1 MKRLIVLSLAC
12 FLSLSTFAQGNMS
25 VTERDM
31 KVDKISRTGV
41 ALHLD
46 LDKKFVKDLW
56 KKKLKDYGKVS
67 GDLSMETASI
77 PAVSSKNV
85 RVLSAVESD
94 GKGCIVWIAID
105 LGDKWVTKS
114 GGTGY
119 SSTEKLLKDFGKSCY
134 REDINE
140 QIKDAEKALEKV
152 VKDEEGIVKDGE
164 GLAHD
169 LEKNAQE
176 KVDLEQDLKNNAD
189 EKVKLEAD
197 IVQNKKDQEAAKKE
211 VAKYQKA
218 VEVVKQKLDQIK

>member
-1 MKRLIVLSLAC
+1 MKRLIVFSFAC
-12 FLSLSTFAQGNMS
+12 FLTLSTFAQGNMS

-31 KVDKISRTGV
+31 KIDKITRTGV
-41 ALHLD
+41 AIHLD

-56 KKKLKDYGKVS
+56 KKKLKEYGKVNS
-67 GDLSMETASI
+67 DLSMESASV
-77 PAVSSKNV
+77 PAISSKNV
-85 RVLSAVESD
+85 RILSEVESD
-94 GKGCIVWIAID
+94 GKGCIVWWAID

-119 SSTEKLLKDFGKSCY
+119 SSAEKILKDFGKECY

-152 VKDEEGIVKDGE
+152 VKDEESIVKDGE

-169 LEKNAQE
+169 LEKNASN
-176 KVDLEQDLKNNAD
+176 KIDLEQQLKENAD

-211 VAKYQKA
+211 VAQYQKA
-218 VEVVKQKLDQIK
+218 VEAVKAKLDAIK